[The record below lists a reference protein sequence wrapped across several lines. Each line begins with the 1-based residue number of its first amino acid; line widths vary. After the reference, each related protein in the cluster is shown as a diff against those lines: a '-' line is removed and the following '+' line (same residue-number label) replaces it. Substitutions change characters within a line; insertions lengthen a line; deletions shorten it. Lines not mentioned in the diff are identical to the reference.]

1 MEQELIE
8 FLLASK
14 KALQTGQSIC
24 AQANTYLQTS
34 ESHVETIAKTHPK
47 LVFVDNH
54 ILFQLSVL
62 EKVREYLLTQSED
75 RKNRVKEHEAK
86 LQSLTIELTNVFDLL
101 KQCEVDP
108 DILRVNEERKPT
120 IDQQQY
126 SCLFDY
132 ISDQEIIELQR
143 QADDEIGEIETVSN
157 SLENQQK
164 LLSAFISNTAKAR
177 IKALVISLD
186 EPAAFYSGEKI
197 QTQEEIISSMAEI
210 LTSLTNHYDQSGEA
224 ARIYQS
230 DPDGR
235 IDLDITVLRD
245 DHEHI
250 PTILEK
256 LKSSLDAV
264 ESISE
269 EIQGRM
275 QIYLQVKDDMLK
287 ILNQLESFSAGGQ
300 ADTILEKLTDADV
313 EIKERELN
321 LDDFFKQLSALAE
334 WYRCYASSYNYLLL
348 EIERRRKAEERQ
360 EAHRKEL
367 MKSFEDAYND
377 ELQER
382 RSWSAQHGQYLPE
395 VLCPFIN
402 DSPSKLKVVIERESL
417 TNQLP
422 KLSMDNVQKALSEI
436 HNSH

>member
-54 ILFQLSVL
+54 IVFQLSVL
-62 EKVREYLLTQSED
+62 EKVREYLLSQADD
-75 RKNRVKEHEAK
+75 RKNRVKEHEAR

-101 KQCEVDP
+101 KQCKVDP
-108 DILRVNEERKPT
+108 DILRVNQEREPST
-120 IDQQQY
+120 QQQY

-164 LLSAFISNTAKAR
+164 LLSTFISSTAKTR
-177 IKALVISLD
+177 INALVISLD
-186 EPAAFYSGEKI
+186 EPTASYSSEKI
-197 QTQEEIISSMAEI
+197 QIQEEIVSGMAEI

-224 ARIYQS
+224 TRIYQS

-235 IDLDITVLRD
+235 VDLDITVLRD

-256 LKSSLDAV
+256 LRSSLDVV

-269 EIQGRM
+269 EIQGHM
-275 QIYLQVKDDMLK
+275 QMYLQVKGDMLK
-287 ILNQLESFSAGGQ
+287 ILNQLESFSTGGQ
-300 ADTILEKLTDADV
+300 TDTILEKLADADV

-321 LDDFFKQLSALAE
+321 LDEFFKQLSALAE

-348 EIERRRKAEERQ
+348 EIERRKKAEERQ
-360 EAHRKEL
+360 KAHLREL

-402 DSPSKLKVVIERESL
+402 DSPSMLKVIIENESL

-422 KLSMDNVQKALSEI
+422 NLSLDNVQKALSEI